1 MFIGIAKEIWFF
13 VTESAPYIL
22 FGFFLAGLLKAFISK
37 ATVMKYAGTRGMKG
51 VFLSSLIGV
60 PLPLCSC
67 SVLPMG
73 AGIREQGASKSATMS
88 FLISTPETGA
98 DSIAISYAMLDPVL
112 TVARPVAAFFT
123 AIVTGLANLIFNED
137 PKPADKDKNEASHS
151 VIIDP
156 TTPLLNRIGKG
167 IKYSYFSLLG
177 DLAFAMTVGL
187 IFAGFVSYFVPDNFL
202 AEIPGGEFVTLLA
215 IIGIGIPLY
224 ICATSSTPFAAALM
238 MKGLSPGFALILL
251 LVGPATNIATISV
264 LLRVLGKKAV
274 AIYLTGIIISAVTL
288 GYALNWFYAFA
299 GIEPHVRLT
308 AVEEFI
314 PHWLEIASAVILCLL
329 LIRGIY
335 VEKFSGWLLKLSKY
349 VHSRKA

>member
-1 MFIGIAKEIWFF
+1 MA
-13 VTESAPYIL
+13 A
-22 FGFFLAGLLKAFISK
+22 A
-37 ATVMKYAGTRGMKG
+37 
-51 VFLSSLIGV
+51 
-60 PLPLCSC
+60 
-67 SVLPMG
+67 
-73 AGIREQGASKSATMS
+73 IREQGASKSSTMS

-112 TVARPVAAFFT
+112 TVARPIAAFIT
-123 AIVTGLANLIFNED
+123 AIVTGFANLVLNED
-137 PKPADKDKNEASHS
+137 KNPVGDKNKALSP
-151 VIIDP
+151 VNIDSS
-156 TTPLLNRIGKG
+156 TPLLSRIGKG

-177 DLAFAMTVGL
+177 DLAFAMALGL
-187 IFAGFVSYFVPDNFL
+187 IFAGLVSYFVPDNFL
-202 AEIPGGEFVTLLA
+202 AEIPGGDFITLLA

-274 AIYLTGIIISAVTL
+274 VIYLIGIIISAVTL
-288 GYALNWFYAFA
+288 GYTLNWFYAFS
-299 GIEPHVRLT
+299 GIQPHVQLR

-314 PHWLEIASAVILCLL
+314 PHWLELASAVILCLL

-335 VEKFSGWLLKLSKY
+335 VEKLSGWLLKLSRHT
-349 VHSRKA
+349 HSHKA

>member
-1 MFIGIAKEIWFF
+1 MVIGIVKEIWFF
-13 VTESAPYIL
+13 VVESAPYIL

-37 ATVMKYAGTRGMKG
+37 ATVMKYAGKKGMKG

-73 AGIREQGASKSATMS
+73 AGLREQGASKSSTMS

-112 TVARPVAAFFT
+112 TVARPIAAFVT
-123 AIVTGLANLIFNED
+123 AIATGFANLVFNED
-137 PKPADKDKNEASHS
+137 KNPSTKKEKVKEHKLAIPPS
-151 VIIDP
+151 
-156 TTPLLNRIGKG
+156 TPVLSRIGKG
-167 IKYSYFSLLG
+167 VKYSYFSLLG

-187 IFAGFVSYFVPDNFL
+187 VFAGLVSYFVPDNFL
-202 AEIPGGEFVTLLA
+202 AEIPGGEFVTLIA

-224 ICATSSTPFAAALM
+224 ICATSSTPFAAALL

-274 AIYLTGIIISAVTL
+274 VIYLAGIIISAVTL
-288 GYALNWFYAFA
+288 GYTLNWFYAFA
-299 GIEPHVRLT
+299 GIEPHVQLT
-308 AVEEFI
+308 AVKEII
-314 PHWLEIASAVILCLL
+314 PHWLETASAVILTLL
-329 LIRGIY
+329 LLRGIY
-335 VEKFSGWLLKLSKY
+335 VEKLSGWLLKLSKHT
-349 VHSRKA
+349 HSHKA